1 MAEIYKDAKKM
12 AEDIKNA
19 PEAEKNECIDL
30 LVGMNCM
37 ETDFVKKDMGRLAL
51 NVMVSTVMMMLENKT
66 EKQ

>member
-37 ETDFVKKDMGRLAL
+37 DTDLVKKDMSKLAL
-51 NVMVSTVMMMLENKT
+51 HVMMSTVMMMLEKKT